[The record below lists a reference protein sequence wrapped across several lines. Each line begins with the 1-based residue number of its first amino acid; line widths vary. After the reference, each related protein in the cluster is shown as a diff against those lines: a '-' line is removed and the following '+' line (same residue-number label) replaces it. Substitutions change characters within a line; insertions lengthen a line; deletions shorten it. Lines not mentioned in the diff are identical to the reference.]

1 MTITSNFNSFGESA
15 FKKRVISNAVELI
28 DPIDTPL
35 LDAIGGLNGGA
46 NVVSFSN
53 PPSTKVEWVKDT
65 YIPVAS
71 TITEPI
77 SDGTADVEVTVA
89 DGNLLQPGDYFKV
102 SDASTGANPEY
113 FWVSSISGNVA
124 TCVRQ
129 FNGSTHALHADN
141 SPIEI
146 VSMARLE
153 GAEVSFRGATTP
165 TTDYNYSQIFEQGLK
180 RTGSQQL
187 ISYEAIPDYWSY
199 QANKRMPEM
208 LRKIEKALM
217 VQNRVADADFVIGKA
232 RHFGGINQ
240 FITTNATT
248 AAALDSAD
256 STIDLKMIEQLT
268 KLPWNYGA
276 VGESLGLVNADDFI
290 AIKTLYDAKNWI
302 SVPAEQTR
310 WGFNVVQSYTSFGVI
325 NWMISR
331 YVPQFTLYL
340 LKPEYMGLV
349 ELRPFAIRDLPAT
362 GDYEQNDLVGE
373 YTFVMT
379 HEKYMAKLS
388 GFDITGI

>member
-1 MTITSNFNSFGESA
+1 MATIASNFNSFGETA

-35 LDAIGGLNGGA
+35 LDAIGGLNGGS
-46 NVVSFSN
+46 NVISFSN

-65 YIPVAS
+65 YIPVVTALNDAS
-71 TITEPI
+71 GV
-77 SDGTADVEVTVA
+77 SDSDTTFVVD
-89 DGNLLQPGDYFKV
+89 DGNLFQPGDYFKIG
-102 SDASTGANPEY
+102 SEY
-113 FWVSSISGNVA
+113 CWVSAVDGNSLTVTRA
-124 TCVRQ
+124 
-129 FNGSTHALHADN
+129 FNGSTAAAHLDDAE
-141 SPIEI
+141 IEV
-146 VSMARLE
+146 VSIARLE

-180 RTGSQQL
+180 RSGSQQL
-187 ISYEAIPDYWSY
+187 INYEAIPDYWGY

-208 LRKIEKALM
+208 LRKIEKAIM
-217 VQNRVADADFVIGKA
+217 VQNRVADDDFVIGKA

-240 FITTNATT
+240 FITTNAVD
-248 AAALDSAD
+248 AGELDATD
-256 STIDLKMIEQLT
+256 DTIDLKMIEQLV

-276 VGESLGLVNADDFI
+276 TGDYLGLVNADDFI

-302 SVPAEQTR
+302 SVDSSLTS
-310 WGFNVVQSYTSFGVI
+310 WGFDVAQSITSFGRI

-373 YTFVMT
+373 YTFVMS

>member
-1 MTITSNFNSFGESA
+1 MATVASNFTSFTEPT
-15 FKKRVISNAVELI
+15 FKRRVISNAVELI

-46 NVVSFSN
+46 GVVSFSN

-65 YIPVAS
+65 YIPIVS

-77 SDGTADVEVTVA
+77 TNTSNGEITLA
-89 DGNLLQPGDYFKV
+89 DGNLVQPGDYIKID
-102 SDASTGANPEY
+102 SEY
-113 FWVSSISGNVA
+113 LWISAVSGNVA
-124 TCVRQ
+124 TVTRA
-129 FNGSTHALHADN
+129 FNGSSAATHLDNADV
-141 SPIEI
+141 EI

-187 ISYEAIPDYWSY
+187 INYEAIPDYWSY

-208 LRKIEKALM
+208 LRRIENAIM
-217 VQNRVADADFVIGKA
+217 VQKRVADADFVIGKA

-240 FITTNATT
+240 YLTTNAV
-248 AAALDSAD
+248 AASALDSSDA
-256 STIDLKMIEQLT
+256 TIDLKMIDDLVR
-268 KLPWNYGA
+268 LPYNYGA
-276 VGESLGLVNADDFI
+276 SGDFLGLVNPTDFV
-290 AIKTLYDAKNWI
+290 AIKQLYDNKNWI
-302 SVPAEQTR
+302 SVDSSLTS
-310 WGFNVVQSYTSFGVI
+310 WGFTVSQSITPFGRI
-325 NWMISR
+325 NWMMSR
-331 YVPQFTLYL
+331 QVPQFTLYL

-362 GDYEQNDLVGE
+362 GDYEQNDMVGE

-379 HEKYMAKLS
+379 HEKHMAKLTA
-388 GFDITGI
+388 FDITGI

>member
-1 MTITSNFNSFGESA
+1 MTIASNFNSFGESA

-28 DPIDTPL
+28 DPVDTPM

-46 NVVSFSN
+46 GVVTFSN
-53 PPSTKVEWVKDT
+53 PPSTKIEWVKDT
-65 YIPVAS
+65 YIPVVS
-71 TITEPI
+71 TITEAI
-77 SDGTADVEVTVA
+77 AAADSTEITLA
-89 DGNLLQPGDYFKV
+89 DGNLVQPGDYIKI
-102 SDASTGANPEY
+102 DTEY
-113 FWVSSISGNVA
+113 LWISAVDGNVA
-124 TCVRQ
+124 TVTRG
-129 FNGSTHALHADN
+129 FNGSTAATHADN
-141 SPIEI
+141 AAIEI

-208 LRKIEKALM
+208 LRKIEKAILQ
-217 VQNRVADADFVIGKA
+217 QNRVADADFVIGKA

-240 FITTNATT
+240 YLTTNAVT
-248 AAALDSAD
+248 ASTLDSSDA
-256 STIDLKMIEQLT
+256 TIDIKMIEQLV
-268 KLPWNYGA
+268 KLPWDYGA
-276 VGESLGLVNADDFI
+276 TGDYLGFVNPTDFI
-290 AIKTLYDAKNWI
+290 AIKTLYEAKNWI
-302 SVPAEQTR
+302 QVPRENTA
-310 WGFNVVQSYTSFGVI
+310 WGFNVYQTVTSFGNI
-325 NWMISR
+325 NWVMSR
-331 YVPQFTLYL
+331 YIPQFTLYL

-379 HEKYMAKLS
+379 HEKYMAKLTA
-388 GFDITGI
+388 FDITGI

>member
-1 MTITSNFNSFGESA
+1 MTIASNFNSFGESA
-15 FKKRVISNAVELI
+15 FKKRVISNSVELI

-46 NVVSFSN
+46 GVVTFSN

-77 SDGTADVEVTVA
+77 SSESATEITLA
-89 DGNLLQPGDYFKV
+89 DGNLVQPGDYIKID
-102 SDASTGANPEY
+102 SEY
-113 FWVSSISGNVA
+113 LWISAVDGNVA
-124 TCVRQ
+124 TVTRA
-129 FNGSTHALHADN
+129 FNGSTAATHLDN
-141 SPIEI
+141 AVVEI

-208 LRKIEKALM
+208 LRKIEKAILQ
-217 VQNRVADADFVIGKA
+217 QNRVADADFVIGKA

-240 FITTNATT
+240 YLSTNAVT
-248 AAALDSAD
+248 AATLDSSD
-256 STIDLKMIEQLT
+256 STIDLKMIEDLV

-276 VGESLGLVNADDFI
+276 TGDYLGFVNPTDFI
-290 AIKTLYDAKNWI
+290 AIKTLYEAKNWI
-302 SVPAEQTR
+302 QVPRENTA
-310 WGFNVVQSYTSFGVI
+310 WGFNVYQTVTSFGNI
-325 NWMISR
+325 NWVMSR
-331 YVPQFTLYL
+331 YIPQFTLYL

-379 HEKYMAKLS
+379 HEKYMAKLTA
-388 GFDITGI
+388 FDITGI

>member
-1 MTITSNFNSFGESA
+1 MTIASNFNSFGESA

-53 PPSTKVEWVKDT
+53 PPSTKIEWVKDT
-65 YIPVAS
+65 YIPIAS
-71 TITEPI
+71 TITEAI
-77 SDGTADVEVTVA
+77 GATDSTEITLA
-89 DGNLLQPGDYFKV
+89 DGNLVQPGDYIKI
-102 SDASTGANPEY
+102 DTEY
-113 FWVSSISGNVA
+113 IWISAVSGNVA
-124 TCVRQ
+124 TVTRG
-129 FNGSTHALHADN
+129 FNGSTAATHADN
-141 SPIEI
+141 AAIEI

-180 RTGSQQL
+180 RTGSQAL
-187 ISYEAIPDYWSY
+187 INYEAIPDYWGY

-208 LRKIEKALM
+208 LRKIEKAIM
-217 VQNRVADADFVIGKA
+217 VQNRVADDDFVIGKA

-240 FITTNATT
+240 FITTNAVT
-248 AAALDSAD
+248 AANLDGSD
-256 STIDLKMIEQLT
+256 STIDLKMIEQLV

-276 VGESLGLVNADDFI
+276 TGDYLGLVNADDFI

-302 SVPAEQTR
+302 SVDSSLTS
-310 WGFNVVQSYTSFGVI
+310 WGFDVAQSITSFGRI

-373 YTFVMT
+373 YTFVMS
-379 HEKYMAKLS
+379 HEKYMAKLTA
-388 GFDITGI
+388 FDITGI

>member
-1 MTITSNFNSFGESA
+1 MTIASNFNSFGESA

-35 LDAIGGLNGGA
+35 LEAIGGLNGGA
-46 NVVSFSN
+46 GVVSFSN

-65 YIPVAS
+65 YIPVTS

-77 SDGTADVEVTVA
+77 AAVDTLEMTVA
-89 DGNLLQPGDYFKV
+89 DGNLIQPGDYVKI
-102 SDASTGANPEY
+102 DNEY
-113 FWVSSISGNVA
+113 VWVSAVSGNVCTITRA
-124 TCVRQ
+124 
-129 FNGSTHALHADN
+129 FNGSNAAAHLDN
-141 SPIEI
+141 APIEI

-165 TTDYNYSQIFEQGLK
+165 TVDYNYSQIFEQGLK

-187 ISYEAIPDYWSY
+187 INYEAIPDYWGY

-208 LRKIEKALM
+208 LRKIEKALLW
-217 VQNRVADADFVIGKA
+217 QNRVADADFVIGKA
-232 RHFGGINQ
+232 RHFGGLPQ

-248 AAALDSAD
+248 ATNLDAVSQVL
-256 STIDLKMIEQLT
+256 DLKMIDDLIR
-268 KLPWNYGA
+268 LPFNYGA
-276 VGESLGLVNADDFI
+276 SGEWIGMVNPTDYV
-290 AIKTLYDAKNWI
+290 AIKALYDAKNWI
-302 SVPAEQTR
+302 TVDQNVTK
-310 WGFNVVQSYTSFGVI
+310 WGFNVQQSVTSFGIV
-325 NWMISR
+325 NWVMNR
-331 YVPQFTLYL
+331 YLPSLTMYM

-373 YTFVMT
+373 YTFVLT
-379 HEKYMAKLS
+379 HEKYMAKL
-388 GFDITGI
+388 TGYTLS